1 MEAIKKG
8 QEVLIINSWR
18 CANHAPQAGP
28 TMTVGEL
35 IGLLEWYDPTMPV
48 IIRGYDEYQFNPVD
62 DESIQPEVI
71 E

>member
-1 MEAIKKG
+1 MDQIKKG

-18 CANHAPQAGP
+18 GGRSPQEAGL

-35 IGLLEWYDPTMPV
+35 IGLLEWYNPDMPV
-48 IIRGYDEYQFNPVD
+48 IIRGYDEYQFNEVSD
-62 DESIQPEVI
+62 DSIQPEVI